1 MGEGDVRI
9 AVLGAG
15 IVGLTTAYQLV
26 RRGHEVTV
34 IDRRPGPAME
44 CSHANGGYIAISQ
57 AVPWSA
63 PGVPTKTLLSML
75 RPDAP
80 ILLHAG
86 QLPRMWRWGLAF
98 LRASRA
104 DISWRN
110 TLAVLRLALYSFEQL
125 KRVRGE
131 IVLDDR
137 PVLGGSLKVF
147 SDGKALAAAI
157 AESERQRPLG
167 LDHRVLDRKQM
178 LALVPA
184 LAPRLEQLAGGIH
197 YPQEENGDCFAFA
210 SGLAAWCGG
219 QGASLLFGRRIV
231 GLEAERG
238 RIAAVV
244 TDRGRLVADAYVLAA
259 GADAPLL
266 MRPLGPRLPVIP
278 VKGYSLTLPRSVWPE
293 APALPVLD
301 EHRKFGYA
309 PLGTDRL
316 RLSGFAEI
324 AGYDTTPRPR
334 RSAAFVRAFTG
345 LFPQLAGGIAAAQPQ
360 PFCCLRPVTP
370 SGLPILGAGRF
381 ANLFYNVGHGHLGWT
396 LAHGTAA
403 IVADL
408 IDGRAAAIDIAPYRP
423 KAGM

>member
-1 MGEGDVRI
+1 MRV

-26 RRGHEVTV
+26 RRGHEVSIV
-34 IDRRPGPAME
+34 DRQPGPAME

-98 LRASRA
+98 LRASRPE
-104 DISWRN
+104 ISWRN
-110 TLAVLRLALYSFEQL
+110 TLAVLRLALHSFEQL
-125 KRVRGE
+125 KRVRAE
-131 IVLDDR
+131 IAIDYS
-137 PVLGGSLKVF
+137 PVVGGCLKLF
-147 SDGKALAAAI
+147 SDAQTMAEAL
-157 AESERQRPLG
+157 AESERQRPFG
-167 LDHRVLDRKQM
+167 LDFRPLDRQQI

-184 LAPRLEQLAGGIH
+184 LAPRIDQLSGAIH
-197 YPQEENGDCFAFA
+197 YPDEEGGDCFAFA
-210 SGLAAWCGG
+210 RGLAEWCGR
-219 QGASLLFGRRIV
+219 QGAALLFDRRV
-231 GLEAERG
+231 VALEADG
-238 RIAAVV
+238 DQIAAVR
-244 TDRGRLVADAYVLAA
+244 TDQDRIAADAYVLAA

-266 MRPLGPRLPVIP
+266 MRPLGCRLPIIP
-278 VKGYSLTLPRSVWPE
+278 VKGYSLTLPRSAWPE
-293 APALPVLD
+293 APNIPVLD

-309 PLGTDRL
+309 PLGADRL

-334 RSAAFVRAFTG
+334 RTAALVRAFTG
-345 LFPQLAGGIAAAQPQ
+345 LFPQLADAMAKQPPQ

-370 SGLPILGAGRF
+370 SGLPILGPGRF
-381 ANLFYNVGHGHLGWT
+381 RNLHYNVGHGHLGWT

-408 IDGRAAAIDIAPYRP
+408 IDGHAPALDLTPYRP
-423 KAGM
+423 GAGI